1 MAIRIWAAVR
11 RKQRAVRG
19 SDMTAAAWLPH
30 RHEGCVAIWIRTRLR
45 VHHCGDEVVMKAA
58 CGLTWIRFEAASDEE
73 DCVWIRIEAALH
85 AD

>member
-30 RHEGCVAIWIRTRLR
+30 LHQGCVAIWIRTRLR
-45 VHHCGDEVVMKAA
+45 VHHCGDEGCV
-58 CGLTWIRFEAASDEE
+58 WIRFEAASDEE
-73 DCVWIRIEAALH
+73 GCVWIRIEAALH